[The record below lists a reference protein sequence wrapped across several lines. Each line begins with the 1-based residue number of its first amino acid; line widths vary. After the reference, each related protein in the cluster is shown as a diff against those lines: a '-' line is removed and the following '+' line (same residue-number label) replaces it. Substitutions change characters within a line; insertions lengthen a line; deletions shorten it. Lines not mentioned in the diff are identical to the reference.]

1 MIKLI
6 DLIKENSANIYDYGC
21 VMLYFKFPE
30 LFKIQDA
37 INPKYIYKGD
47 EDKTFGMEDEPHT
60 TLLYGL
66 HKEVSLNDIKEV
78 LNNFT
83 FSTCKI
89 NNISL
94 FNNPKY
100 DVLKFEVS
108 GKNLKQCNKA
118 LKEFPYTSNFPKY
131 NPHLTIGYLHPGTGQ
146 QYVDKFKDIEFELV
160 PLHAI
165 YSQPDG
171 TKSKIKINI
180 D

>member
-6 DLIKENSANIYDYGC
+6 DLINENSANTYDYGC
-21 VMLYFKFPE
+21 VMLYFNFPE

-66 HKEVSLNDIKEV
+66 HKEVSLSDVKKV
-78 LNNFT
+78 LKNFS

-100 DVLKFEVS
+100 DVLKFEVN
-108 GKNLKQCNKA
+108 GENLEQCNKA
-118 LKEFPYTSNFPKY
+118 LKEFPYTSDFPKY
-131 NPHLTIGYLHPGTGQ
+131 NPHLTIGYLQPGAGQ
-146 QYVDKFKDIEFELV
+146 QYVDKFKNIKFELIPTYAV
-160 PLHAI
+160 

-180 D
+180 K

>member
-6 DLIKENSANIYDYGC
+6 DILKENTSNTYDYGC

-30 LFKIQDA
+30 LSQIQA
-37 INPKYIYKGD
+37 TINPKYIYEED

-66 HKEVSLNDIKEV
+66 HKEVSLKHIKEV
-78 LNNFT
+78 LSTFT
-83 FSTCKI
+83 FSTCKV

-94 FNNPKY
+94 FNNPKF

-108 GKNLKQCNKA
+108 GENLKECNKA
-118 LKEFPYTSNFPKY
+118 LKQFPYTNDYPKY
-131 NPHLTIGYLHPGTGQ
+131 NPHLTIGYLQPGTGQ
-146 QYVDKFKDIEFELV
+146 QYVNKFKNIEFELIPKFAV
-160 PLHAI
+160 

-171 TKSKIKINI
+171 NKSKININ
-180 D
+180 

>member
-1 MIKLI
+1 M
-6 DLIKENSANIYDYGC
+6 
-21 VMLYFKFPE
+21 
-30 LFKIQDA
+30 
-37 INPKYIYKGD
+37 
-47 EDKTFGMEDEPHT
+47 
-60 TLLYGL
+60 
-66 HKEVSLNDIKEV
+66 
-78 LNNFT
+78 
-83 FSTCKI
+83 
-89 NNISL
+89 
-94 FNNPKY
+94 
-100 DVLKFEVS
+100 
-108 GKNLKQCNKA
+108 KQCNKA